1 MSVNN
6 LFGTSGI
13 RGLIGREIDENFA
26 EKIGLS
32 LGKYIKTGKVLVARD
47 PRPGAAEITQA
58 LVRGLQQA
66 KIMVEDG
73 GILSTPELTWYQVKG
88 KYDLGVSVTG
98 SHLPWN
104 MIGIIPTLADGAGI
118 AGEVGRQITKIYGS
132 L

>member
-66 KIMVEDG
+66 KIM
-73 GILSTPELTWYQVKG
+73 
-88 KYDLGVSVTG
+88 
-98 SHLPWN
+98 
-104 MIGIIPTLADGAGI
+104 
-118 AGEVGRQITKIYGS
+118 RQQCK
-132 L
+132 